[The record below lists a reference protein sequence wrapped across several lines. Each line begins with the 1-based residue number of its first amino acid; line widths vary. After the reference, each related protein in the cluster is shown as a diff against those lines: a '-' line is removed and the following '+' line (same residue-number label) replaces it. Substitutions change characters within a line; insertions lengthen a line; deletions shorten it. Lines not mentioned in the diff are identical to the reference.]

1 MGFCISQGDE
11 VFSCSVIHEQDEVT
25 PKYFCEEM
33 RYETRF
39 IQGNLMEKI
48 ECWELSSLKVLQV
61 LLYVFWAAKW
71 VTAVKNIVFDISYN
85 TGEDKG
91 GEQCMRYE

>member
-1 MGFCISQGDE
+1 
-11 VFSCSVIHEQDEVT
+11 
-25 PKYFCEEM
+25 
-33 RYETRF
+33 
-39 IQGNLMEKI
+39 MEKI

-61 LLYVFWAAKW
+61 LLYVFRAAKW

>member
-1 MGFCISQGDE
+1 
-11 VFSCSVIHEQDEVT
+11 
-25 PKYFCEEM
+25 
-33 RYETRF
+33 
-39 IQGNLMEKI
+39 MEKI

-61 LLYVFWAAKW
+61 LLYMFRAAKW